1 MSEISTAAAAVID
14 PDPGLVD
21 RLAAQIADGDMRGVT
36 ELFADNGVAAPTVA
50 WSPAA
55 GATATPSFDFL
66 TDYWETRRA
75 GRAMPGEADIDPIG
89 LRPALGRLL
98 VCEPTRC
105 ATDFRIRL
113 YGSRLALEM
122 GRDLT
127 GTFISDFQPGAYVTD
142 FFLAC
147 YRAVTLRRA
156 PLYTRHVPSAASFAS
171 DIKRLLLPFGSGA
184 EVARIV
190 TGIETVTRRPLGRP
204 PWARRL

>member
-1 MSEISTAAAAVID
+1 MSETSPAAAIVQN

-21 RLAAQIADGDMRGVT
+21 RLAAQIVDGDLRGVN
-36 ELFADNGVAAPTVA
+36 ELFATSGVAAPTVT
-50 WSPAA
+50 WSPEA
-55 GATATPSFDFL
+55 GTTATRPFDFL
-66 TDYWETRRA
+66 TGYWETRRA
-75 GRAMPGEADIDPIG
+75 GRVMPGEADIDPLG

-113 YGSRLALEM
+113 YGSRLALET

-127 GTFISDFQPGAYVTD
+127 GTYISDFQPGSYVTA
-142 FFLAC
+142 FFLAS

-156 PLYTRHVPSAASFAS
+156 PLYTRHTPSAASFAS
-171 DIKRLLLPFGSGA
+171 DIRRLLLPFGTG
-184 EVARIV
+184 EVTRILAGV
-190 TGIETVTRRPLGRP
+190 EAVMRRPLGRP